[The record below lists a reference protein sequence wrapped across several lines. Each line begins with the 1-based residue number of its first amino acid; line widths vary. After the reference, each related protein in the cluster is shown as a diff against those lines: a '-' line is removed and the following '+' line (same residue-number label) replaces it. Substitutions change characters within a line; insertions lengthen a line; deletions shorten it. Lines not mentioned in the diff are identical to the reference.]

1 MNPTWEWLISV
12 AAWTFLIGT
21 VTVVLSA
28 VPPIGKRYPRLLV
41 LGLLLGILSFVLVLA
56 AWGVP
61 RLPFL
66 GTTP

>member
-21 VTVVLSA
+21 TTVVLSA

-41 LGLLLGILSFVLVLA
+41 VGLLLGILSFLLVLA
-56 AWGVP
+56 AWGLP
-61 RLPFL
+61 RLPL
-66 GTTP
+66 LWSRP